1 MAANTTDNIMRKKAL
16 NLLKISVTLIGL
28 YLVLREVPL
37 SSIWAALRQVNL
49 WWVLV
54 TFLLVSGSLALR
66 AYRWLLLLRGA
77 GADMR
82 FSRLLSLYFVG
93 SFFNMFLLSGFGG
106 DVVRAL
112 ESSRDVRRSV
122 AAGMVILDRLTGL
135 IMLFVMALFALPF
148 RPDGF
153 PSYLV
158 WFIVIGALGGLV
170 GLALLLEGNVLRW
183 LGGWLPQSVSPV
195 GDGPVVRLLQAVES
209 CGWRAVGGALLVS
222 TLFNLIL
229 TLWWLTSGLALGLT
243 VSYGY
248 MLLVVPMLSAL
259 LLLPSVSG
267 LGLNQ
272 AVAPALFATA
282 GVEAETAVALSFLV
296 FIVMRLAGIFGAPV
310 YLWMTVRRKGE

>member
-1 MAANTTDNIMRKKAL
+1 MRKNAFT
-16 NLLKISVTLIGL
+16 LLKISVTLIGL

-37 SSIWAALRQVNL
+37 SSIWAALLQVDL
-49 WWVLV
+49 WWALV
-54 TFLLVSGSLALR
+54 TFLLVGSSQALR
-66 AYRWLLLLRGA
+66 AYRWLLLLKGA
-77 GADMR
+77 GATVQYG
-82 FSRLLSLYFVG
+82 RLVQLYFVG

-153 PSYLV
+153 PAYLV
-158 WFIVIGALGGLV
+158 WFILIGAIGGLA
-170 GLALLLEGNVLRW
+170 GLALLLEGNWLRR
-183 LGGWLPQSVSPV
+183 LGGWLPKPLSPV
-195 GDGPVVRLLQAVES
+195 GDGPVARLLQAVES
-209 CGWRAVGGALLVS
+209 CGWRAVGGALAVS
-222 TLFNLIL
+222 TLFNLVL
-229 TLWWLTSGLALGLT
+229 VLWWKTSSLALGLD

-248 MLLVVPMLSAL
+248 LLLVVPMLSAL

-267 LGLNQ
+267 LGPNQ

-296 FIVMRLAGIFGAPV
+296 FIIMRLAGLIGAPV
-310 YLWMTVRRKGE
+310 YLWMTLRRGK

>member
-1 MAANTTDNIMRKKAL
+1 MRKNAL

-37 SSIWAALRQVNL
+37 ASIIGVLREANL
-49 WWVLV
+49 GWVLV
-54 TFLLVSGSLALR
+54 SFLLVSGSLVLR

-77 GADMR
+77 GADVR
-82 FSRLLSLYFVG
+82 FGRLVSLYFVG

-148 RPDGF
+148 RPENFPVYLTGF
-153 PSYLV
+153 
-158 WFIVIGALGGLV
+158 ILV
-170 GLALLLEGNVLRW
+170 GAIGGMVGLTLLLEGNFLRR
-183 LGGWLPQSVSPV
+183 LGGWLPKLISPV
-195 GDGPVVRLLQAVES
+195 GDGPVARLLQAVES

-229 TLWWLTSGLALGLT
+229 ALWWQTSALALRLD

-267 LGLNQ
+267 LGPNQ

-296 FIVMRLAGIFGAPV
+296 FIVMHLAGILGAPV
-310 YLWMTVRRKGE
+310 YLWMAVRRQGE